1 MRYCSVAQGG
11 EAADLELGARE
22 MAERLVPLSVRP
34 ARRYASEIVT
44 GADHLGTQA

>member
-1 MRYCSVAQGG
+1 MRYCRVVRPLISSWEPAK
-11 EAADLELGARE
+11 